1 MIHTWTTM
9 ATAKG
14 VARFSVSLPPNLVED
29 FDASW
34 KNMGYENRS
43 KAAHDAFRA
52 FITENKWTAEEDE
65 EIAGTITLLY
75 YLDKPGLLNHV
86 VETQHKFEGI
96 VLSSMHLHLTE
107 NKCMEIIAVRG
118 KASEVKLLGQELI
131 TRKGVKQLKLT
142 VMIP

>member
-1 MIHTWTTM
+1 MVST
-9 ATAKG
+9 KG
-14 VARFSVSLPPNLVED
+14 VTRFSVSLPPSLVEA
-29 FDASW
+29 FDESW
-34 KNMGYENRS
+34 KSTGYENRS

-52 FITENKWTAEEDE
+52 FITESKWTREEGE

-75 YLDKPGLLNHV
+75 YLDKPGLLNHI
-86 VETQHKFEGI
+86 VEAQHKFAGV

-118 KASEVKLLGQELI
+118 KAADVKNLSQELM

-142 VMIP
+142 VMAP

>member
-1 MIHTWTTM
+1 M
-9 ATAKG
+9 ASTKG
-14 VARFSVSLPPNLVED
+14 VVRFSVSLPPTLVDD
-29 FDASW
+29 FDEAW
-34 KNMGYENRS
+34 KSVGYENRS

-52 FITENKWTAEEDE
+52 FVTDNKWSREEGA

-86 VETQHKFEGI
+86 VEAQHKFENV

-118 KASEVKLLGQELI
+118 KAADVKSLSQELM
-131 TRKGVKQLKLT
+131 TKKGVKQLKLT
-142 VMIP
+142 VMAL

>member
-1 MIHTWTTM
+1 MSS
-9 ATAKG
+9 AKG
-14 VARFSVSLPPNLVED
+14 VTRFSVSLPPSLVED
-29 FDASW
+29 FDDSW
-34 KNMGYENRS
+34 KNAGYENRS

-52 FITENKWTAEEDE
+52 FITENKWTREESE
-65 EIAGTITLLY
+65 EIAGTVTLLY

-86 VETQHKFEGI
+86 VEAQHKFADI

-118 KASEVKLLGQELI
+118 KAGNVKRLSQELM

-142 VMIP
+142 VMAP

>member
-1 MIHTWTTM
+1 MSST
-9 ATAKG
+9 KG
-14 VARFSVSLPPNLVED
+14 VTRFSVSLPPSLVEG
-29 FDASW
+29 FDDSW
-34 KNMGYENRS
+34 KNAGYENRS

-52 FITENKWTAEEDE
+52 FITENKWTREENE
-65 EIAGTITLLY
+65 EIAGTVMLLY

-86 VETQHKFEGI
+86 VEAQHNFADI

-118 KASEVKLLGQELI
+118 KAGDVKRLSQELM

-142 VMIP
+142 VMAP

>member
-1 MIHTWTTM
+1 MSS
-9 ATAKG
+9 AKG
-14 VARFSVSLPPNLVED
+14 VTRFSVSLPPSLVD
-29 FDASW
+29 GFDDSW
-34 KNMGYENRS
+34 KNAGYENRS

-52 FITENKWTAEEDE
+52 FITENKWTREESE
-65 EIAGTITLLY
+65 EIAGTVTMLY

-86 VETQHKFEGI
+86 VEAQHKFADI

-118 KASEVKLLGQELI
+118 KAGNVKRLSQELM

-142 VMIP
+142 VIAP